1 MDADITKQFRTIDT
15 KRYPDFY
22 CYTSSLEKGLWV
34 LWVAKDELE
43 IKALS
48 AKQIVSVI
56 TDVKE
61 VKATETSIARA
72 FAKAGDKLI
81 VIRQKNSPCLYQIM
95 KEGKDFLCSNLANEE
110 VEVFYFEPGNR
121 FSSKRILSKNL
132 LARIEG
138 DFGIVDPY
146 CGVRTL
152 DILKEIDDRNIRF
165 LTKLD
170 NLRSNQKTRFLRHLS
185 DFKTECT
192 HVEFRDYPSN
202 DIHDRYIISDN
213 HLVILGHSIKD
224 LGSKETFSIF
234 LNEEIAKD
242 IVQDLRDNFN
252 RRWKV
257 STLI

>member
-1 MDADITKQFRTIDT
+1 MDADITEQFRTIDT
-15 KRYPDFY
+15 KSYPDFY

-34 LWVAKDELE
+34 LWVAKDELK

-48 AKQIVSVI
+48 AKQIASVI

-61 VKATETSIARA
+61 VKATEMSIARA
-72 FAKAGDKLI
+72 FAKAGDKLV
-81 VIRQKNSPCLYQIM
+81 VIRRKNSPCLYQIM
-95 KEGKDFLCSNLANEE
+95 KEGKDFLSSNFSKEE
-110 VEVFYFEPGNR
+110 VEVFYFEPENR

-132 LARIEG
+132 LAKIKG

-152 DILKEIDDRNIRF
+152 DILKEIDDRNIKF

-170 NLRSNQKTRFLRHLS
+170 KLRPTQKTRFLRHLT

-202 DIHDRYIISDN
+202 DIHDRYIVSDDY
-213 HLVILGHSIKD
+213 LVILGHSIKD

-234 LNEEIAKD
+234 LNEDMAKD
-242 IVQDLRDNFN
+242 IVQDLRANFN
-252 RRWKV
+252 RRWRA
-257 STLI
+257 STPI